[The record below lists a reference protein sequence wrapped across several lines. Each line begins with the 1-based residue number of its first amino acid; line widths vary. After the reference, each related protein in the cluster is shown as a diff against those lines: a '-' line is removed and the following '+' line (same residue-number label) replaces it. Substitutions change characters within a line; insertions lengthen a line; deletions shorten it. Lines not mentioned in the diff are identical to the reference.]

1 MGRGITHRIARNN
14 HPIELFRLNTSL
26 AHQQASGNSSP
37 YTDAAS
43 PMVLAK
49 AALPSSLLL
58 EGLALDLVPP
68 DEVETRLE
76 PADKLKQERDGMRSD

>member
-1 MGRGITHRIARNN
+1 
-14 HPIELFRLNTSL
+14 
-26 AHQQASGNSSP
+26 
-37 YTDAAS
+37 
-43 PMVLAK
+43 MVLAK

-76 PADKLKQERDGMRSD
+76 PVDKLKQERDGMRSD